1 MSEETQV
8 EHLDAAPPVSAELR
22 AKILADPNV
31 PKLAA
36 SLGLSVDEFVNQIGY
51 FLNNPDTEPL
61 FAVVKDDDLR
71 KMGVEPPSA
80 EAIEANVRASVAAIK
95 AGQAPSGFEDVKK
108 PAVEISTASGQALP
122 SASNPELEAVVKKT
136 RFPTKG

>member
-1 MSEETQV
+1 MSEQTQIDQ
-8 EHLDAAPPVSAELR
+8 LDAAPPVSPELR

-31 PKLAA
+31 PKMAA
-36 SLGLSVDEFVNQIGY
+36 SLGLTVDEFVNQIGF

-71 KMGVEPPSA
+71 KLGVEPPSA

-95 AGQAPSGFEDVKK
+95 AGQAPSGFDATKK
-108 PAVEISTASGQALP
+108 SAVELPAVGGQPLTG
-122 SASNPELEAVVKKT
+122 ASNPDLEAAVKKT